1 MFDRSNSFLVWLRSV
16 LAACLIFSLLTLA
29 IPALAEPSVDELRQ
43 QQQQIQQ
50 QRSTLNDQRDRL
62 QTQEKSAQQTL
73 GGLRNRIKA
82 TAAEITATERKLK
95 AANQKLEQVKAAL
108 AKAEQHYQEMQ
119 GAMVAR
125 LRFLQRQQV
134 GYGWSVLLE
143 SRSFNEFLDRRY
155 QLRRVYQADRQL
167 LQDLRTQADEIE
179 QRRTTVEEQKNQI
192 TLLRQQFLAQKA
204 EFEAQAQE
212 QQENINR
219 LRRDRKAL
227 EAAEAQ
233 LTKDSDSIADLI
245 QQRLAEQARRQGIP
259 SVGNGQL
266 SIPCDAPLTSGFGPR
281 VHPILGYSRFHSGID
296 FGADYGTPIR
306 AAEAGVVIF
315 AGWYG
320 GYGQT
325 VIIDHGNAMSTL
337 YAHSSELYVT
347 EGEPVQRDQVIAAV
361 GSTGLSTGPHLHFE
375 VRFSGEPVDPME
387 YL

>member
-1 MFDRSNSFLVWLRSV
+1 